1 MGDCGWTRGGD
12 KLTVEM
18 YVHGM
23 DSIRWTVREER
34 EHVQWMMVFV

>member
-18 YVHGM
+18 YGM
-23 DSIRWTVREER
+23 DGIRWTVREER
-34 EHVQWMMVFV
+34 EHVQWTMVSV